1 MINGR
6 HGVYQIGDALARSTN
21 ASAIIFITKRHR
33 AKPDNV
39 ASVKA
44 QPPRLNR
51 RPYRKPK

>member
-51 RPYRKPK
+51 RPL